1 LGKTSATKI
10 KFIRQAKI
18 TNLGTQTIPDTIDLS
33 PIVDTS
39 FTKDFDKPMT
49 KQEAIRVMPRAG
61 ELPGDNKELIDH
73 ET

>member
-1 LGKTSATKI
+1 
-10 KFIRQAKI
+10 
-18 TNLGTQTIPDTIDLS
+18 LS